1 MTELAKIRSSIA
13 RTKKSLGKI
22 SVTSQ
27 DVEDRALKLDA
38 KLTNIRE
45 AFQNSRGQK
54 IRGEVNRTFSQ
65 VSKLNLSMEHLQVR
79 CDRLIFKCRNLELDR
94 RHSLSPLSRLASNNL
109 AQALSDLTSEAQ
121 EIKKG
126 LAPLLKATT
135 AWVAELEKFSSI
147 AIWSYRIYLAVDRL
161 RTGFDELGLRDL
173 LGLVYGP
180 ETPPDHRRRAL
191 AELLSW
197 GHTSNDAEL
206 IELSSAHLKAYWTSP
221 DRYSS
226 NDRELVL
233 RLEGI
238 RQTSEFASSDSF
250 LALLDASRRN
260 TEDALL
266 AGANLVAGAKLSA
279 IEEFGQ
285 QLQLQWINAALAL
298 RDLEPVSLNKDL
310 GEELFDQ
317 LDCLLPEQSE
327 IDSALMVSVIMPAF
341 NSAPWLPTAVRGL
354 LNQTWRNLEVVIID
368 DCSTDETLAVANS
381 LAAADSRIRVLAN
394 KVNQGAYASRNYG
407 LQFAHGHVITVHD
420 ADDWSHPR
428 KIERQMLSMQ
438 AQENTVANMSRSVRI
453 DPQSLNFFAQY
464 GREILRQ
471 NSSSLLFKRN
481 PVFTELG
488 YWDEVKFGADTEYH
502 HRINAKFGLGSAPTI
517 NSGLLSFT
525 RFHAESLTGGGKNST
540 VRGIIGARRDYV
552 RKFSDWHD
560 QMKLVDGGL
569 YVERA
574 AKKRPFT
581 IPTSSAGTEQMPV
594 VDFVVVANLAIQT
607 PWLEL
612 VFKRAKAKSK
622 LKNTVAVVHVP
633 SIFKPNAQPSAE
645 LETLLSKGQVSRLDR
660 EHAAGCT
667 SLVIHSDSLQARN
680 ELLPELRPESVTLVF
695 GLQESEAKLAA
706 ALQLAKDYF
715 AKTPRLMADSVES
728 QAALRDFGLGEVP
741 IWKSF

>member
-1 MTELAKIRSSIA
+1 VTELAKIRSSLE
-13 RTKKSLGKI
+13 RTKKTLGKI
-22 SVTSQ
+22 SVTAE
-27 DVEDRALKLDA
+27 DVENRALKLDT
-38 KLTNIRE
+38 KLSDIRE

-54 IRGEVNRTFSQ
+54 IRGEVDRTFRQ
-65 VSKLNLSMEHLQVR
+65 VSKLNLTIEHIQVR
-79 CDRLIFKCRNLELDR
+79 CDRLIYKCRNLELDR
-94 RHSLSPLSRLASNNL
+94 RHSLSAVSRLASNNL
-109 AQALSDLTSEAQ
+109 AQALSDLTAEAQ
-121 EIKKG
+121 EIKEN
-126 LAPLLKATT
+126 LNPFLKAST
-135 AWVAELEKFSSI
+135 AWVAELETFSSN
-147 AIWSYRIYLAVDRL
+147 ANWSYRIYLAIDRL
-161 RTGFDELGLRDL
+161 RTGFDDLGLRDL

-180 ETPPDHRRRAL
+180 NTPPDHRRRAL

-206 IELSSAHLKAYWTSP
+206 IALSSAHMKAYWTSP
-221 DRYSS
+221 DRYSA

-233 RLEGI
+233 RLEGL
-238 RQTSEFASSDSF
+238 RQTVDFASTDSF
-250 LALLDASRRN
+250 VALLDASRRG

-266 AGANLVAGAKLSA
+266 AGANLVAGAKLAS
-279 IEEFGQ
+279 IYEFGQ
-285 QLQLQWINAALAL
+285 QLQIQWINAALAL

-310 GEELFDQ
+310 GAELFDQ
-317 LDCLLPEQSE
+317 LDCLLPEHSA
-327 IDSALMVSVIMPAF
+327 IDSALKVSVIMPAF

-354 LNQTWRNLEVVIID
+354 LNQTWRNLEVIIVD
-368 DCSTDETLAVANS
+368 DCSSDETLAVANS
-381 LAAADSRIRVLAN
+381 LAENDSRIRVLAN

-407 LQFAHGHVITVHD
+407 LQVAHGNVITVHD

-428 KIERQMLSMQ
+428 KIERQMLAMQ

-453 DPQSLNFFAQY
+453 DPQSLHFFAQY

-517 NSGLLSFT
+517 NAGLLSFT
-525 RFHAESLTGGGKNST
+525 RFHTESLTGGGKNST

-569 YVERA
+569 YLERA
-574 AKKRPFT
+574 VKKRPFV
-581 IPTSSAGTEQMPV
+581 IPTSSAGSEQIPV
-594 VDFVVVANLAIQT
+594 FDFVVVANLAIQT

-612 VFKRAKAKSK
+612 VYKKAKAKSK
-622 LKNTVAVVHVP
+622 LKSTVAVVHVP
-633 SIFKPNAQPSAE
+633 SILKPNAQPSPE
-645 LETLLSKGQVSRLDR
+645 LELLLAKGQVSRLDR

-667 SLVIHSDSLQARN
+667 SLVIHSDALQARN
-680 ELLPELRPESVTLVF
+680 ELLPDLRPEAVTLVF
-695 GLQESEAKLAA
+695 GAQESEAQLVS
-706 ALQLAKDYF
+706 ALQLAQDYF
-715 AKTPRLMADSVES
+715 AKAPRLMADSVEA
-728 QAALRDFGLGEVP
+728 QASLRDFGLGEVP